1 MEFNTFNCNILLLL
15 QYYIMRTGTNRFDG
29 LTSLN
34 QLKAAGEWIC
44 DARGRDATTRIINI
58 KRK

>member
-1 MEFNTFNCNILLLL
+1 
-15 QYYIMRTGTNRFDG
+15 MRTGTNRFDG

-34 QLKAAGEWIC
+34 ELKAAGEWIC
-44 DARGRDATTRIINI
+44 NARGRDATTRIINI